1 MGLVG
6 ACELD
11 QNAADAVRECIWYK
25 YLQVEREGGRGGE
38 KYGHKTKY
46 FKYTCT
52 QNKKKAATIN
62 YCECNQI
69 VFLNAQG

>member
-38 KYGHKTKY
+38 KYGH
-46 FKYTCT
+46 
-52 QNKKKAATIN
+52 
-62 YCECNQI
+62 
-69 VFLNAQG
+69 